1 MKNET
6 IEKYIEE
13 ILANVLKSFAIPNHI
28 IQEVKDS
35 VRENIYSIIFHWNN
49 IEFRNAVLITGMEEA
64 KFYEPE
70 APIDIKCFVV
80 VAIRNSYLE
89 QIFSDDCVKIGMD
102 KPVDE
107 EKILLVTRGAIEYF
121 KNVNLGDLAQ
131 KIQLIEEN
139 DKYLKIAK
147 QYPMAWNAL
156 IQLGK
161 CNGKKLIYDKI
172 EIKEKIKLREEHSLK
187 VKTVGKELE
196 ETESGITKELSE
208 DLIQILGNIIQDQG
222 GIFYVDCFKM
232 LTRNFEKLLKVI
244 EVLLENESYF
254 LTSNYMLGNTYIGKR
269 EKIYRAAHTRKEV
282 HEKIKSEGFLNDLSK
297 THRIILKTYVD
308 YCFNK

>member
-1 MKNET
+1 MKNEM
-6 IEKYIEE
+6 IEKYVEG
-13 ILANVLKSFAIPNHI
+13 ILNNILKSFSISDNI

-35 VRENIYSIIFHWNN
+35 IRENIYSIIFHWND
-49 IEFRNAVLITGMEEA
+49 IEFRKAVLITGMEEA

-70 APIDIKCFVV
+70 AEIDIKCFVV

-107 EKILLVTRGAIEYF
+107 EKILLVTKEAIEYF
-121 KNVNLGDLAQ
+121 KNMDLGNLTR
-131 KIQLIEEN
+131 KIQLTEEN
-139 DKYLKIAK
+139 DKYLRIAK

-161 CNGKKLIYDKI
+161 CNCKKMIYDKVKI
-172 EIKEKIKLREEHSLK
+172 REKIKLGEHNLK
-187 VKTVGKELE
+187 EKIVEKKLKEI
-196 ETESGITKELSE
+196 ESGITKELSQELIYILKDIIE
-208 DLIQILGNIIQDQG
+208 DQK

-244 EVLLENESYF
+244 EVLLENEAYF
-254 LTSNYMLGNTYIGKR
+254 LTSNYMIGNTYIGKR
-269 EKIYRAAHTRKEV
+269 ENIYKAAHTAKEAR
-282 HEKIKSEGFLNDLSK
+282 EKIKEDRFLNDLSK
-297 THRIILKTYVD
+297 THRTILKKCIKY
-308 YCFNK
+308 F

>member
-13 ILANVLKSFAIPNHI
+13 ILADILKSFAIPNHI
-28 IQEVKDS
+28 MQEVKDS
-35 VRENIYSIIFHWNN
+35 VRENIYAIISHWHD
-49 IEFRNAVLITGMEEA
+49 IEFRNAVLVTGMEEA

-70 APIDIKCFVV
+70 ASIDIKCFVV

-89 QIFSDDCVKIGMD
+89 EIFSDDCVKIGMD

-107 EKILLVTRGAIEYF
+107 EKMLLVTKGAIEYF
-121 KNVNLGDLAQ
+121 KDVDFDEVAK
-131 KIQLIEEN
+131 KIQLLEEN

-161 CNGKKLIYDKI
+161 CNSKKLIYDKVKI
-172 EIKEKIKLREEHSLK
+172 EEKIKLEERNQK
-187 VKTVGKELE
+187 ATTVGKELK
-196 ETESGITKELSE
+196 ETESGITKELSQE
-208 DLIQILGNIIQDQG
+208 LIQILKSITEEPE
-222 GIFYVDCFKM
+222 GILYVDCFKM

-244 EVLLENESYF
+244 EILLENEAYF

-269 EKIYRAAHTRKEV
+269 ENIYRAAHTTKEIY
-282 HEKIKSEGFLNDLSK
+282 EKMKEERFLNDLSK
-297 THRIILKTYVD
+297 SHRTILKKYID
-308 YCFNK
+308 YCFNE

>member
-1 MKNET
+1 MKNEI

-13 ILANVLKSFAIPNHI
+13 ILTNILKSFAIPNNI

-35 VRENIYSIIFHWNN
+35 VRENIYSIIFNWNN
-49 IEFRNAVLITGMEEA
+49 IEFRNAVLITGIEEA
-64 KFYEPE
+64 KFYKPE

-89 QIFSDDCVKIGMD
+89 QIFSDDCVQIGMD

-107 EKILLVTRGAIEYF
+107 EKVLLVTGEAIEYF
-121 KNVNLGDLAQ
+121 KNVDFASLAK

-161 CNGKKLIYDKI
+161 CKSKKLIYDKI
-172 EIKEKIKLREEHSLK
+172 KIERKIKLEGNNTKIEIVEKKLK
-187 VKTVGKELE
+187 EV
-196 ETESGITKELSE
+196 ESGITKELSR
-208 DLIQILGNIIQDQG
+208 DLVQILENIIQAQE
-222 GIFYVDCFKM
+222 GILYVDCFKM

-244 EVLLENESYF
+244 EVLLENGAYF
-254 LTSNYMLGNTYIGKR
+254 LTSNYMIGNTYIGKR

-282 HEKIKSEGFLNDLSK
+282 YEKIKEEGFFNDLSK
-297 THRIILKTYVD
+297 THRDILKNYID
-308 YCFNK
+308 YCLNE

>member
-13 ILANVLKSFAIPNHI
+13 ILAKILKGFVIPNNI

-70 APIDIKCFVV
+70 APVDIKCFVV
-80 VAIRNSYLE
+80 VAIRNSYIE

-102 KPVDE
+102 KPVAE
-107 EKILLVTRGAIEYF
+107 EKILIVTKSAIEYF
-121 KNVNLGDLAQ
+121 RNVNFSHLTK
-131 KIQLIEEN
+131 KIQLTEEN
-139 DKYLKIAK
+139 DKYLKITK
-147 QYPMAWNAL
+147 KYPMAWNAL

-161 CNGKKLIYDKI
+161 CNRKKLIYDKVKVEKKI
-172 EIKEKIKLREEHSLK
+172 KLEEYNPKEKIIE
-187 VKTVGKELE
+187 KELKE
-196 ETESGITKELSE
+196 IESGTTKELSQE
-208 DLIQILGNIIQDQG
+208 LIQILKEIIKYPN

-244 EVLLENESYF
+244 EILLENEAYF

-269 EKIYRAAHTRKEV
+269 EKIYRAAHTTKEMY
-282 HEKIKSEGFLNDLSK
+282 EKMKEERFLNDLSK
-297 THRIILKTYVD
+297 THRNILKEYII
-308 YCFNK
+308 YYFNK

>member
-13 ILANVLKSFAIPNHI
+13 ILANILKSFAIPNNI

-35 VRENIYSIIFHWNN
+35 VRENIYSVVFHWNN

-89 QIFSDDCVKIGMD
+89 QIFSDDCAKIGMD
-102 KPVDE
+102 EPVDE
-107 EKILLVTRGAIEYF
+107 EKMLLVTKGAIDYF
-121 KNVNLGDLAQ
+121 KNVDFGDLSK
-131 KIQLIEEN
+131 KIHLTEEN

-161 CNGKKLIYDKI
+161 CSGKKLIYDKVKI
-172 EIKEKIKLREEHSLK
+172 EEKIKLEEHNPK
-187 VKTVGKELE
+187 VKIVGKELKG
-196 ETESGITKELSE
+196 TESGITKELSQE
-208 DLIQILGNIIQDQG
+208 LMQILKNIIKDQK
-222 GIFYVDCFKM
+222 GILYVDCFKM

-244 EVLLENESYF
+244 GVLLENESYF
-254 LTSNYMLGNTYIGKR
+254 LTSNYMIGNTYIGKR
-269 EKIYRAAHTRKEV
+269 EKIYRAAHTTKEM
-282 HEKIKSEGFLNDLSK
+282 HEKIKKESFLNDLSK
-297 THRIILKTYVD
+297 THRTILKKYID
-308 YCFNK
+308 YCFNE

>member
-13 ILANVLKSFAIPNHI
+13 ILANILKNFEIPNHI
-28 IQEVKDS
+28 IQEIKDS

-70 APIDIKCFVV
+70 APIEIKCFVV

-102 KPVDE
+102 EPVNQ
-107 EKILLVTRGAIEYF
+107 EKILLVTKGAIEYF
-121 KNVNLGDLAQ
+121 KNMDLGDLAK
-131 KIQLIEEN
+131 KIQLTEEN
-139 DKYLKIAK
+139 DKYLRIAK

-161 CNGKKLIYDKI
+161 CNSKKLIYDKVKI
-172 EIKEKIKLREEHSLK
+172 EEKIELEEHNSK
-187 VKTVGKELE
+187 VKIVGKELK
-196 ETESGITKELSE
+196 ETESGITKELSQE
-208 DLIQILGNIIQDQG
+208 LIQVLKDIIQNQEG
-222 GIFYVDCFKM
+222 VFYVDCFKM

-244 EVLLENESYF
+244 EVLLENEAYF

-269 EKIYRAAHTRKEV
+269 KEVYRAAHTTKEMY
-282 HEKIKSEGFLNDLSK
+282 EKIKEEGFLNDLSE
-297 THRIILKTYVD
+297 THRTILKRYIA
-308 YCFNK
+308 YCLNE